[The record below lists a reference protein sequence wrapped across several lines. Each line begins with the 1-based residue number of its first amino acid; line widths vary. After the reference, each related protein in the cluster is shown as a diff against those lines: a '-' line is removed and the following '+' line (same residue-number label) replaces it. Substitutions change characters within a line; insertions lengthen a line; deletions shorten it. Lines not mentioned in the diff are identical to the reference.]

1 LAVARVKPEVPA
13 RFHPDTP
20 GAFLEPGEHAW
31 PQFNREGCPGPLV
44 MHMGKDDEERQ
55 WFECFGTCELTN
67 ETLLAHIEVHGCV
80 QGIGEKLGV
89 TITKPC
95 PSCS

>member
-1 LAVARVKPEVPA
+1 
-13 RFHPDTP
+13 
-20 GAFLEPGEHAW
+20 
-31 PQFNREGCPGPLV
+31 
-44 MHMGKDDEERQ
+44 MHMGKDEERQ
-55 WFECFGTCELTN
+55 WFECFGMCELTN